1 MFVEIARTRQKLGSA
16 CLPWKGTPRRHAGDA
31 FLDADGVPGAVRIRP
46 TPSTLVVAPDPP
58 PAPARPAAVATPGPE
73 ASTVNRRGER
83 ASRGAMK
90 RVDSLRDV
98 SAIASH
104 FPTYLEQ
111 RVKTESWAQE
121 ALQYAAWLPLA
132 LGARALGWNTV
143 AYLFLTWFILGE
155 ALNVYVRQ
163 TYVRLRWWQVLL
175 GVVLVHVYFG
185 AELTLEANSY
195 WRFLVSYVIGGI
207 VFLAAATP
215 LLPRA
220 FLRAAPEFLF
230 GFFGFLKQPDPV
242 SAATKAAETKAV
254 KAE

>member
-1 MFVEIARTRQKLGSA
+1 MTRSWTRTGSRAR
-16 CLPWKGTPRRHAGDA
+16 
-31 FLDADGVPGAVRIRP
+31 VRIRP
-46 TPSTLVVAPDPP
+46 TPSPLVVAPDPP
-58 PAPARPAAVATPGPE
+58 PAPARPAAVATPDPE

-242 SAATKAAETKAV
+242 SAATKAAETKAG

>member
-1 MFVEIARTRQKLGSA
+1 MFEIARTRQKLGSA
-16 CLPWKGTPRRHAGDA
+16 CLPWEGTPRRHAGDA
-31 FLDADGVPGAVRIRP
+31 FLDADGVPGAGSD
-46 TPSTLVVAPDPP
+46 TADPL
-58 PAPARPAAVATPGPE
+58 AARRRPGPS
-73 ASTVNRRGER
+73 ARSR
-83 ASRGAMK
+83 ASRGGRDSRPRGVDRESPRRARVSLGAMK

-163 TYVRLRWWQVLL
+163 TYDPAPCFIRVLL
-175 GVVLVHVYFG
+175 LRGRMMGAVLIG
-185 AELTLEANSY
+185 DTGGLEETFENLILDRIDLSRWGPA
-195 WRFLVSYVIGGI
+195 
-207 VFLAAATP
+207 
-215 LLPRA
+215 LLD
-220 FLRAAPEFLF
+220 PEFDVED
-230 GFFGFLKQPDPV
+230 FFD
-242 SAATKAAETKAV
+242 
-254 KAE
+254 